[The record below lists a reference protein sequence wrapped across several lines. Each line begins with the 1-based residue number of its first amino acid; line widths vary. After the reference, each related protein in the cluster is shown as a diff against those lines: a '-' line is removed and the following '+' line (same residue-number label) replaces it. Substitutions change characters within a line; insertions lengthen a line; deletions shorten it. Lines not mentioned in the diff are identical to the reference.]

1 MQLRTPALAVAAMM
15 MAFAAPLSA
24 QDDAPTADTVV
35 ATVGDVE
42 LTLGHMIVLRSRLP
56 QQYQQLPNEVLF
68 EGILDQIIQQAVVG
82 ASVGDLSREHALAIE
97 NEERALLAS
106 QLIDQVASDAVTDEA
121 LQAAYDE
128 TFGSQEPETEYNASH
143 ILVETEEAA
152 RALIEELG
160 GGADFAEL
168 ARENSTGPSGPNG
181 GSLGWFG
188 AGMMVP
194 PFEAA
199 VIALEPGTFT
209 QDPVQTQFGWHV
221 VILNETRVKDAP
233 ALEDV
238 RADLETQITREAIDA
253 RVAELTDAA
262 EITRADVSGIDP
274 AVLSDLSLLAE

>member
-1 MQLRTPALAVAAMM
+1 MLLRTPVLAVAATL
-15 MAFAAPLSA
+15 MAMATPLSA

-56 QQYQQLPNEVLF
+56 EQYQQLPNEVLF
-68 EGILDQIIQQAVVG
+68 DGILDQIIQQAVIG
-82 ASVGDLSREHALAIE
+82 AAMGDLSRQNALAIE

-106 QLIDQVASDAVTDEA
+106 QLIDQVAANAVTDDA

-160 GGADFAEL
+160 NGADFAEL
-168 ARENSTGPSGPNG
+168 AREHSTGPSGPNG

-199 VIALEPGTFT
+199 VVTLEPGAVT

-238 RADLETQITREAIDA
+238 RADLENQITREAIEA
-253 RVAELTDAA
+253 RVAELTDTAD
-262 EITRADVSGIDP
+262 ITRADVSGIDP
-274 AVLSDLSLLAE
+274 SVLSDLSLVAE